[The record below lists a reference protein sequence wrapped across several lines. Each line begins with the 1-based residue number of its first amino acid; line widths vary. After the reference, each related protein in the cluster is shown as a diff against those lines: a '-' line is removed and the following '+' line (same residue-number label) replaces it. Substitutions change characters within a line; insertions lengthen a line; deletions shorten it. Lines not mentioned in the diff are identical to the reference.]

1 MTPEIK
7 KELELRKQKNKEIAK
22 LHKEATEIIIKRS
35 GQAKKNIVEAALKR
49 FVTNNIELLT
59 PAEKKKYKSVLPQ
72 KDS

>member
-35 GQAKKNIVEAALKR
+35 GQTKKNIVEAAVKR

-59 PAEKKKYKSVLPQ
+59 PAEKKKYKSVLP
-72 KDS
+72 